1 MLYVGHSDKLR
12 LFKNCCT
19 LLNQPST
26 FRNELCML
34 VAYLS
39 YCLLIVILFF
49 MDGELVKELTLAVQ
63 INKHEK
69 AAKIVEEKLPHN
81 SEAFQ
86 DNLLQPELG
95 R

>member
-1 MLYVGHSDKLR
+1 
-12 LFKNCCT
+12 
-19 LLNQPST
+19 
-26 FRNELCML
+26 
-34 VAYLS
+34 
-39 YCLLIVILFF
+39 

-86 DNLLQPELG
+86 DNLLQPELS

>member
-1 MLYVGHSDKLR
+1 
-12 LFKNCCT
+12 
-19 LLNQPST
+19 
-26 FRNELCML
+26 
-34 VAYLS
+34 
-39 YCLLIVILFF
+39 

-95 R
+95 RWTMYVSSLFVVLFAHHYTILYGRWTGQGTDPGCSN

>member
-1 MLYVGHSDKLR
+1 
-12 LFKNCCT
+12 
-19 LLNQPST
+19 
-26 FRNELCML
+26 ML

-39 YCLLIVILFF
+39 YCLLIIILFF

>member
-1 MLYVGHSDKLR
+1 
-12 LFKNCCT
+12 
-19 LLNQPST
+19 
-26 FRNELCML
+26 
-34 VAYLS
+34 
-39 YCLLIVILFF
+39 

-69 AAKIVEEKLPHN
+69 AVKIVEEKPPHN

-95 R
+95 RWTMYVSSLFVVLFAHHYIIILYGRWTGQGTDPGCSN

>member
-1 MLYVGHSDKLR
+1 
-12 LFKNCCT
+12 
-19 LLNQPST
+19 
-26 FRNELCML
+26 
-34 VAYLS
+34 
-39 YCLLIVILFF
+39 

-86 DNLLQPELG
+86 DEKLPHNSEAFQDNLLQPELG
-95 R
+95 RWTMYVSSLFVVLFVHHYIILYGQVTGQGTDPGCSN